1 MPVKLTDQEV
11 SDALTQLKGWELRDG
26 MLCTDLAFDNF
37 ISAFAFMTRVAL
49 RAEKIDHHPEW
60 SNVYKK
66 VSIALTTHDSGG
78 LTAKDLALA
87 YAVEQELGR

>member
-1 MPVKLTDQEV
+1 MTVKLTDLEI
-11 SDALTQLKGWELRDG
+11 SDALAQLKGWELRDG
-26 MLCTDLAFDNF
+26 KLCVDLEFENF

-60 SNVYKK
+60 RNVYKT
-66 VSIALTTHDSGG
+66 VSIALTTHDAGG

-87 YAVEQELGR
+87 HAIVQELGR

>member
-1 MPVKLTDQEV
+1 MTVKLTEQEV
-11 SDALTQLKGWELRDG
+11 SDALKNLKGWELREG
-26 MLCTDLAFDNF
+26 KLCTELEFENF
-37 ISAFAFMTRVAL
+37 ISAFGFMTRVAM

-60 SNVYKK
+60 SNVYKT

-87 YAVEQELGR
+87 EAIKQELER